1 MQDFLRS
8 VHEGMKVYDARNHE
22 IGKVDWVQFGADDPS
37 TPELEAT
44 SIEGMEQPQNHSLM
58 NDLAEAFRADEV
70 PEVVHEKLMMQG
82 FIRLDADGIFAAD
95 RYIMPDQISSVSN
108 DKLTLKVEKSDLMK
122 TH

>member
-8 VHEGMKVYDARNHE
+8 VREGMKVYDAKNHE

-44 SIEGMEQPQNHSLM
+44 SIEGMDPPENHTLM
-58 NDLAEAFRADEV
+58 SDLADAFRLDAV

-82 FIRLDADGIFAAD
+82 FVRLDADGIFAAD
-95 RYIMPDQISSVSN
+95 RYILPDQISSVAN
-108 DKLTLKVEKSDLMK
+108 DKLTLKVEKADLMK